1 MGKRKGPLKGIRI
14 LDLTQL
20 YPGPLATMML
30 ADLGADVVRLEHPS
44 RPDIAHLLPPF
55 IGKESAAYLSL
66 NRSKRS
72 LALDIRKG
80 EGRQVFFDLVRTA
93 DVVVEQFRPGVLDKI
108 GIGYDQAIPF
118 NPRII
123 YVSITGFGQDGPYRQ
138 KAGHDIN
145 YISLTGLL
153 SQVKK
158 GDERVVPGF
167 QTADVVG
174 GSYMSVIACMSA
186 LWNREQTGRGQKVDV
201 AMTDS
206 VMPLITLQLAQYWG
220 SQGADETVNLFDGSF
235 PFYGVYECADG
246 KYVSLGALEQKFWA
260 GFCQMAN
267 KPEWLPLQFSMGEER
282 RKVREEV
289 AGLFKTKSRDE
300 WLRLAEIHDICLS
313 SIYEMED
320 LEMDPQ
326 LQARGMIIEME
337 YENRLKLKGVGIPIK
352 FSDSKPDKPEP
363 APIIGQDSIEILEEL
378 GYSHER
384 IEELLG
390 KGIVFA
396 QIKPYTPWRKEDGP
410 ES

>member
-1 MGKRKGPLKGIRI
+1 MRKRKGPLSGIRI

-30 ADLGADVVRLEHPS
+30 ADMGADVVRLEHPT
-44 RPDIAHLLPPF
+44 RPDNVHLLPPF
-55 IGKESAAYLSL
+55 IGKESAAYLTL

-72 LALDIRKG
+72 LALDTGKE
-80 EGRQVFFDLVRTA
+80 EGRQVFFDLVKTA

-123 YVSITGFGQDGPYRQ
+123 YVSITGFGQNGPYKQ

-145 YISLTGLL
+145 YISLAGLL

-167 QTADVVG
+167 QTADVAG
-174 GSYMSVIACMSA
+174 GGYMSVIACMAA
-186 LWNREQTGRGQKVDV
+186 LWNREKTGKGQRVDV

-220 SQGADETVNLFDGSF
+220 SQGNNETINPLDGSF

-246 KYVSLGALEQKFWA
+246 KPVSLGALEQKFWA

-267 KPEWLPLQFSMGEER
+267 KPEWLPLQFPMGEDR
-282 RKVREEV
+282 RKLREEV

-300 WLRLAEIHDICLS
+300 WLKLAEVHDICLS
-313 SIYEMED
+313 SIHELGD

-326 LQARGMIIEME
+326 LQAREMVIEVE
-337 YENRLKLKGVGIPIK
+337 RENGFTLKGIGIPIK
-352 FSDSKPDKPEP
+352 FSGSKPDKPEP
-363 APIIGQDSIEILEEL
+363 APTVGQDSIEILKEI
-378 GYSHER
+378 GYSQER
-384 IEELLG
+384 IEELLK

-396 QIKPYTPWRKEDGP
+396 QMKH
-410 ES
+410 

>member
-1 MGKRKGPLKGIRI
+1 MGKRKGPLRGIRI

-30 ADLGADVVRLEHPS
+30 ADMGAEVVRLEHPS
-44 RPDIAHLLPPF
+44 RPDNVHHLPPF
-55 IGKESAAYLSL
+55 IGKESAAYLAL

-72 LALDIRKG
+72 LALDTAKE
-80 EGRQVFFDLVRTA
+80 EGRKVFFDLVRTA

-118 NPRII
+118 NPRIV

-145 YISLTGLL
+145 YMSLAGLL

-158 GDERVVPGF
+158 GEEMVLPGF

-174 GSYMSVIACMSA
+174 GGYMSVIACMAA
-186 LWNREQTGRGQKVDV
+186 LWHREKTGKGQRVDV
-201 AMTDS
+201 SMTDS
-206 VMPLITLQLAQYWG
+206 VMPMITLQLAQYWG
-220 SQGADETVNLFDGSF
+220 SQGDNEIMNPFDGSF

-246 KYVSLGALEQKFWA
+246 KPVSLGALEQKFWA
-260 GFCQMAN
+260 GFCQMAD
-267 KPEWLPLQFSMGEER
+267 KPEWLSLQFSMGEER

-289 AGLFKTKSRDE
+289 AGLFKTKPRDE
-300 WLRLAEIHDICLS
+300 WLKLAEVHDICLS
-313 SIYEMED
+313 SIHELGD

-326 LQARGMIIEME
+326 LQAREMIIETE
-337 YENRLKLKGVGIPIK
+337 HEEGLKLKGIGIPIK
-352 FSDSKPDKPEP
+352 FSDSKPDKPQP
-363 APIIGQDSIEILEEL
+363 APIVGQDSIEILKEL

-384 IEELLG
+384 IEELIG
-390 KGIVFA
+390 KEIVFA
-396 QIKPYTPWRKEDGP
+396 QMKH
-410 ES
+410 